1 VQASTSTR
9 YKQAL
14 LEAPAHIASKI
25 LAIEQRVKQ
34 RFTTIIT
41 DKTEYYMHIPHSVV
55 CIFAQYMGFSVE
67 ECKRALRECFLEYDN
82 ITDKMK
88 NADSISVFYFSRD
101 SVVSQQLYQIA
112 NGNLNLQD
120 CPEAF
125 VEMQE
130 RAFASN
136 VARYI
141 EAEHKKTKHAIQ
153 RGLRTCKPAYGCARQ
168 RCGQIISAL
177 EKPDEM
183 DFVVSHWNASHTMW
197 VDLLSHLVPKHE
209 IHSLSTAE
217 RHARAYQY
225 HKLDHFKDCSKIHEY
240 LLEITKWKS
249 YKLSPEQSESSEPT
263 PTLLKLRKRIVHQC
277 FKAILLCSTLQGL

>member
-67 ECKRALRECFLEYDN
+67 ECKRALRECFLECDN

-141 EAEHKKTKHAIQ
+141 EAEHKKQNTQSKEAFARASQPMDVLGNDVDKSSAPWRNQMRWISLY
-153 RGLRTCKPAYGCARQ
+153 RIGMLRI
-168 RCGQIISAL
+168 RCGSI
-177 EKPDEM
+177 
-183 DFVVSHWNASHTMW
+183 
-197 VDLLSHLVPKHE
+197 
-209 IHSLSTAE
+209 
-217 RHARAYQY
+217 
-225 HKLDHFKDCSKIHEY
+225 C
-240 LLEITKWKS
+240 
-249 YKLSPEQSESSEPT
+249 
-263 PTLLKLRKRIVHQC
+263 
-277 FKAILLCSTLQGL
+277 